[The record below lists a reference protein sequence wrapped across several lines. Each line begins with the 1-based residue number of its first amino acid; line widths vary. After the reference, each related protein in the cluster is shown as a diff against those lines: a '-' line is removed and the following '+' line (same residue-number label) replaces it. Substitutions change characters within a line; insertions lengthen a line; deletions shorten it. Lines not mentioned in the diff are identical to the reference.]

1 MCSIFLEGVAVQRK
15 RINKNICS
23 MPGQV
28 IDRPNPQPLASHI
41 PDHVQDLA
49 IKLQHIKLS
58 DADLQG
64 LDQFRRAS
72 NYIAAGEGFSFSLK
86 QMDYSFASSIAKSVC

>member
-1 MCSIFLEGVAVQRK
+1 
-15 RINKNICS
+15 

-72 NYIAAGEGFSFSLK
+72 NYIAAGKGFSFSLK
-86 QMDYSFASSIAKSVC
+86 QMDFRSPLALPNLFANHISNDLSPRQCSTRERS